1 MKNILITVSF
11 ILVCLIAYSQV
22 PQTINFQAQARGSD
36 GKLLESEPIKTRFS
50 ILESSSSGSPVYI
63 ETHDA
68 TTDNSGLYNLS
79 IGSGTTV
86 QGDFTTI
93 NWSIQPKFLKVEVD
107 AGDGSGFRLISTFQL
122 ASVPFAFYAAKADT
136 SMHDSDKQSLS
147 VTGNQLTI
155 TNGNSVS
162 LPNASQWTDVSTDP
176 NLLGIKYSDEKT
188 GTYEFSNGNP
198 TPGGVSV
205 GLTVKNSKNTLNSW
219 SFLDLVSNSNSPS
232 ANRSYI
238 TLKNP
243 FSNYSIETRD
253 STMTFIRWIDTSGTP
268 IFQFRPDF
276 GYKFEAGNSYFS
288 QRLGVGTNNF
298 PTDIAAPLQIRG
310 IDSQNVNISDLI
322 QFNDESDN
330 RRWHL
335 SLENNT
341 DLNFAQTGIAQD
353 RLYLKSNGNVGIGTR
368 QPDSKL
374 SVTGLIESTLG
385 GFKFPDG
392 TIQSTASS
400 QLNSAMDGSSVS
412 LNKSL
417 SIYAD
422 PGTTYTRVSWR
433 RLQNNAT
440 DSLLYHFIPGQWYY
454 FAVSKKSTGEAIIY
468 INGKEMFKGNHA
480 NEAFNHTTFNIAASF
495 FTSYGNFFNGTID
508 GIRVSNISKSTAQIN
523 QYWVSGTDFAV
534 EANTFA
540 LWRFDEG
547 VGSAINSS
555 IGSYPGNLVGTP
567 QWVTGKF
574 GNALSFDGVND
585 YGFVNLN
592 LPTSNVTYETWVRFN
607 ATSNSFSTI
616 LQPYGMFNLGLDLA
630 QSSAKNNEGLVLQS
644 PNGNCW
650 KITIDNS
657 GNLVKAPISCPN

>member
-1 MKNILITVSF
+1 MKNILLTFLCIW
-11 ILVCLIAYSQV
+11 VCLITYAQV

-36 GKLLESEPIKTRFS
+36 GKLLESKPIKTRFS
-50 ILESSSSGSPVYI
+50 ILESTSSGSPVYT

-79 IGSGTTV
+79 IGGGTTV
-86 QGDFTTI
+86 QGDFATI
-93 NWSIQPKFLKVEVD
+93 NWAIQPKFLKVEVD
-107 AGDGSGFRLISTFQL
+107 AGGGTGFTLISTFQL
-122 ASVPFAFYAAKADT
+122 ASVPFALYAAKADT

-155 TNGNSVS
+155 SNGNSVS
-162 LPNASQWTDVSTDP
+162 LPSTLTQWVDVSP
-176 NLLGIKYSDEKT
+176 GI
-188 GTYEFSNGNP
+188 
-198 TPGGVSV
+198 
-205 GLTVKNSKNTLNSW
+205 
-219 SFLDLVSNSNSPS
+219 
-232 ANRSYI
+232 SY
-238 TLKNP
+238 
-243 FSNYSIETRD
+243 
-253 STMTFIRWIDTSGTP
+253 
-268 IFQFRPDF
+268 
-276 GYKFEAGNSYFS
+276 
-288 QRLGVGTNNF
+288 
-298 PTDIAAPLQIRG
+298 
-310 IDSQNVNISDLI
+310 
-322 QFNDESDN
+322 DN
-330 RRWHL
+330 R
-335 SLENNT
+335 
-341 DLNFAQTGIAQD
+341 
-353 RLYLKSNGNVGIGTR
+353 VGIGTTTPR
-368 QPDSKL
+368 SFLDVWSTDGNSQYSINASNTNSQGQAGIAFWNNANGWLKMALLGDQVTDGDALGQPGQGTVQILSQASAKDMLVGTLNNQDLILGTNNLERLRVSK
-374 SVTGLIESTLG
+374 SGHISAENIIESKAG

-412 LNKSL
+412 LNKTLTIS
-417 SIYAD
+417 AD
-422 PGTTYTRVSWR
+422 PGTMYTRVSWR

-468 INGKEMFKGNHA
+468 INGREMFKGNHA

-508 GIRVSNISKSTAQIN
+508 GIRISNVSKSTSEIN
-523 QYWVSGTDFAV
+523 QYWSSNTDFGL

-540 LWRFDEG
+540 LWKFDEG
-547 VGSAINSS
+547 TGATITSLT
-555 IGSYPGNLVGTP
+555 GSYTGNLVGTP

-592 LPTSNVTYETWVRFN
+592 LPTSNVTYETWVKFN
-607 ATSNSFSTI
+607 SASNSFSTI

-630 QSSAKNNEGLVLQS
+630 QSTTKNNEGLVLQS

-657 GNLVKAPISCPN
+657 GNLVKAPISCTN

>member
-1 MKNILITVSF
+1 MKNILLTFLCIW
-11 ILVCLIAYSQV
+11 VCLITYAQV

-36 GKLLESEPIKTRFS
+36 GKLLESKPIKTRFS
-50 ILESSSSGSPVYI
+50 VLEGTSSGSAVYT

-79 IGSGTTV
+79 IGGGTTV
-86 QGDFTTI
+86 QGDFATI
-93 NWSIQPKFLKVEVD
+93 NWAIQPKFLKVEVD
-107 AGDGSGFRLISTFQL
+107 AGSGAGFTLISTFQL

-136 SMHDSDKQSLS
+136 SMRDSDKQSLS

-155 TNGNSVS
+155 TNGNSVT
-162 LPNASQWTDVSTDP
+162 LPDTQSQW
-176 NLLGIKYSDEKT
+176 L
-188 GTYEFSNGNP
+188 
-198 TPGGVSV
+198 
-205 GLTVKNSKNTLNSW
+205 
-219 SFLDLVSNSNSPS
+219 
-232 ANRSYI
+232 
-238 TLKNP
+238 
-243 FSNYSIETRD
+243 
-253 STMTFIRWIDTSGTP
+253 
-268 IFQFRPDF
+268 
-276 GYKFEAGNSYFS
+276 
-288 QRLGVGTNNF
+288 
-298 PTDIAAPLQIRG
+298 
-310 IDSQNVNISDLI
+310 NIS
-322 QFNDESDN
+322 S
-330 RRWHL
+330 
-335 SLENNT
+335 
-341 DLNFAQTGIAQD
+341 GISYD
-353 RLYLKSNGNVGIGTR
+353 KRVGIGTTTPR
-368 QPDSKL
+368 SFLDVWSTDSNSQYSINASNTNPQGQAGVAFWNNANGWLKMALLGDQVSDGDALGQAGQGTVQIL
-374 SVTGLIESTLG
+374 SQANAKDMLVGTLNNQDLILGTNNIERLRVSKSGHISAENIVESKNG

-400 QLNSAMDGSSVS
+400 QLNSAADGSSVS

-454 FAVSKKSTGEAIIY
+454 FAVSKKNTGEAIIY
-468 INGKEMFKGNHA
+468 INGKEMFKGIHA

-508 GIRVSNISKSTAQIN
+508 GIRVSNISKSTTQIN

-547 VGSAINSS
+547 TGATITSLT
-555 IGSYPGNLVGTP
+555 GSYTGNLVGTP

-644 PNGNCW
+644 PNGNCL

>member
-1 MKNILITVSF
+1 MKNILLTISF
-11 ILVCLIAYSQV
+11 ILVCLNAYTQV

-36 GKLLESEPIKTRFS
+36 GKLLESKPVKTRFS
-50 ILESSSSGSPVYI
+50 VLETSSTGTPIYI

-79 IGSGTTV
+79 IGGGTII
-86 QGDFTTI
+86 QGDFTTM

-107 AGDGSGFRLISTFQL
+107 AGDGTGFKLISTFQL

-136 SMHDSDKQSLS
+136 SMRDSDKQSLS
-147 VTGNQLTI
+147 LTGNELTI
-155 TNGNSVS
+155 SNGNSVI
-162 LPNASQWTDVSTDP
+162 LPTHSQWSDITS
-176 NLLGIKYSDEKT
+176 GISYDKRVGI
-188 GTYEFSNGNP
+188 GTT
-198 TPGGVSV
+198 TPR
-205 GLTVKNSKNTLNSW
+205 
-219 SFLDLVSNSNSPS
+219 SFLDVWSTDGNSQ
-232 ANRSYI
+232 
-238 TLKNP
+238 
-243 FSNYSIETRD
+243 YSINASNTNSQGQAGAAFWNNANGWLKMALLGD
-253 STMTFIRWIDTSGTP
+253 QVSDGDAFGQPGQGTVQILSQANAKDMLVGTLNNQDL
-268 IFQFRPDF
+268 IF
-276 GYKFEAGNSYFS
+276 
-288 QRLGVGTNNF
+288 GTNNF
-298 PTDIAAPLQIRG
+298 ERLRVSKSGQISAG
-310 IDSQNVNISDLI
+310 SI
-322 QFNDESDN
+322 
-330 RRWHL
+330 
-335 SLENNT
+335 
-341 DLNFAQTGIAQD
+341 
-353 RLYLKSNGNVGIGTR
+353 
-368 QPDSKL
+368 
-374 SVTGLIESTLG
+374 IESTLG

-392 TIQSTASS
+392 TIQTSAST
-400 QLNSAMDGSSVS
+400 QINSVEDGSAVSV
-412 LNKSL
+412 NKSL
-417 SIYAD
+417 SISAE

-480 NEAFNHTTFNIAASF
+480 NEAFNHSTFNIAASF

-555 IGSYPGNLVGTP
+555 IGSYPGNLVGNP

-574 GNALSFDGVND
+574 GNALSFDGIDD
-585 YGFVNLN
+585 YGFSNLT
-592 LPTSNVTYETWVRFN
+592 LPTANVTYETWVKFN
-607 ATSNSFSTI
+607 ATSNPFSTI
-616 LQPYGMFNLGLDLA
+616 LQPYGMFNLGLDMA
-630 QSSAKNNEGLVLQS
+630 QSTAKNNEGLILQS

-657 GNLVKAPISCPN
+657 GNLVKAPISCSN